1 MPTQEAKAHR
11 VGEWA
16 SLRNTSPEI
25 AEAIFEVAHYDEKL
39 AEQDLGGRQRRSAG
53 RWPLPKPIK
62 MRCSGVNRR
71 SSVKTSRTFISA
83 RSRPNLLKNPDCS
96 GFFTLFRRLVDHL
109 FKGLQRTESLI
120 VNRAA
125 VKRQGDPLRRG
136 LQG

>member
-25 AEAIFEVAHYDEKL
+25 AEAILKSPIMMKNWRSKF
-39 AEQDLGGRQRRSAG
+39 GRKAATKYW

-71 SSVKTSRTFISA
+71 LSVKTS
-83 RSRPNLLKNPDCS
+83 D
-96 GFFTLFRRLVDHL
+96 VDHL
-109 FKGLQRTESLI
+109 M
-120 VNRAA
+120 RAS
-125 VKRQGDPLRRG
+125 GPHIPG
-136 LQG
+136 